1 MTDIFPMTQPEAL
14 EESEDFPIYREVKW
28 DYEKNIPVF
37 SAGAPVIVEEQ
48 EAVLSWAFRAL
59 NTIRG
64 RYEIYTD
71 DYGCELDTLIGQ
83 EYSSDLKLSEAQR
96 FVEECLL
103 INPYI
108 DEVAEVAVDF
118 EEDRMTVTATM
129 STRYGEVDVNV

>member
-1 MTDIFPMTQPEAL
+1 MIQPETVQEIA
-14 EESEDFPIYREVKW
+14 EYPMYREIKW
-28 DYEKNIPVF
+28 DFKNNTPVF
-37 SAGAPVIVEEQ
+37 DSGAPVIADGK

-83 EYSSDLKLSEAQR
+83 EYSADLKQAEAQR
-96 FVEECLL
+96 YIEECLL

-108 DEVAEVAVDF
+108 
-118 EEDRMTVTATM
+118 EDVSNIDVGFDDGRITITATLA
-129 STRYGEVDVNV
+129 TRYGEVTANV